1 MNLCPVP
8 RKTHLPKDSQPVAC
22 HPREV
27 VSIIFASSCA
37 HRAYSRRPGEICSPE
52 VIYCNRGIA
61 VCAERISVCA
71 LIKWAVYSNFNGI
84 GKCLSPICGFNNNNS
99 IRIVSMCKTTEGNI
113 YCSSGWIT
121 WINGNPGSLNNMLT
135 FAQFDGFAPSGTTV
149 CGPGKDNSTPGHL
162 HLYSPKKT
170 E

>member
-1 MNLCPVP
+1 MPL
-8 RKTHLPKDSQPVAC
+8 LVAQGLLA
-22 HPREV
+22 PT
-27 VSIIFASSCA
+27 
-37 HRAYSRRPGEICSPE
+37 RRIYSPE

-84 GKCLSPICGFNNNNS
+84 GKCLSPIFGFNNNNS

-149 CGPGKDNSTPGHL
+149 CGPGKDNSTPDI
-162 HLYSPKKT
+162 YICIPPKKQNRRCKHYRR
-170 E
+170 EYFVGNHPLFAPSQN